1 MGPCF
6 ALSARA
12 GGRCSKFHTT
22 WHTCKS
28 QLDPLPLASPLVTL
42 KTSQV
47 VIARLLLS
55 SLYTVIGI
63 FSFRKASR
71 PTSNSRCVQFPPLQN
86 KPEAAFQAI
95 CQQYERMAFMW
106 WKQFNILWRLTA
118 AADQLNDSLTIHS
131 HPFCFS
137 DQALAA
143 ATLRHIHSLARPLS
157 AGWEGDVATL
167 TEGAKTKAQDGEG
180 VRCRGNAEVF
190 GDLGYGGWGEMSVLI
205 LRIPDPL
212 LTEPLLQ
219 EVYAFV
225 SAVHTQTQTLRVQRA
240 LPSFGTTRAE
250 SPFSPARHIYAEF
263 SHRFSSHLYSYLSQR
278 QKFNAQGTAWS

>member
-1 MGPCF
+1 MVDVRSFTPLDTH
-6 ALSARA
+6 ASLSSIPFPA
-12 GGRCSKFHTT
+12 
-22 WHTCKS
+22 
-28 QLDPLPLASPLVTL
+28 PPLVTF

-63 FSFRKASR
+63 FSFRKASW
-71 PTSNSRCVQFPPLQN
+71 PTSNSRCVQFSPFQN

-95 CQQYERMAFMW
+95 CQQYERTAFMW

-157 AGWEGDVATL
+157 AGWEGNVATL
-167 TEGAKTKAQDGEG
+167 TEGARTKAQDGEG

-190 GDLGYGGWGEMSVLI
+190 GDLGYRGWRVMSVLI
-205 LRIPDPL
+205 LCIPDPL
-212 LTEPLLQ
+212 LTEPLCLCLCGAHTNTDI
-219 EVYAFV
+219 EV
-225 SAVHTQTQTLRVQRA
+225 AVGIALLWQHTCRETVLSGSPHLRQVFAPLLLSSLFLFKSKTEIQCTGHGVE
-240 LPSFGTTRAE
+240 LSFTGFLRAE
-250 SPFSPARHIYAEF
+250 NEI
-263 SHRFSSHLYSYLSQR
+263 
-278 QKFNAQGTAWS
+278 